1 MVSHDG
7 CPVRLGLNLGYSG
20 AQLGSASDLV
30 HHAESLGFDAVWVS
44 EAWGAD
50 AITPL
55 AYLAA
60 TTDRIRLG
68 TAVMQLAGR
77 TPAMCAMQVQTVDA
91 LSGGRVIAGLGLS
104 GPQVVEGWHGQP
116 WGRPYHR
123 MRDYVSIMRRI
134 FDRDEAVS
142 YSGTELSLPYSGPG
156 AAGVGKALR
165 SMLHTNRHLP
175 IWIGTGGDSITRL
188 AGELAQGLLPMHFTP
203 ADFPRI
209 AGLIADGFGRAG
221 NGKGWDDFEIVARV
235 PVRLGAD
242 LDRPLQE
249 MKEHVALLVG
259 GMGGR
264 DTNFHKIRMAE
275 AGHADAAE
283 RVQELF
289 MGDHREAAAR
299 AVPDEY
305 ADSLALL
312 GEPERI
318 RERYRSWAGSGL
330 TGLRIETTDPEVLE
344 LMAELATQVPAIGP
358 AEAARRL
365 SGVGSE
371 PEHGS

>member
-1 MVSHDG
+1 M
-7 CPVRLGLNLGYSG
+7 RLGLNLGYSG
-20 AQLGSASDLV
+20 AQLGLGLDLV
-30 HHAESLGFDAVWVS
+30 RRAETLGFDAVWTS

-60 TTDRIRLG
+60 MTERFRLG

-123 MRDYVSIMRRI
+123 MGDYLSIMRRI
-134 FDRDEAVS
+134 FDREELVTYA
-142 YSGTELSLPYSGPG
+142 GTELSLPYAGPG
-156 AAGVGKALR
+156 AAGVGKPLR
-165 SMLHTNRHLP
+165 SMLHTNRRLP
-175 IWIGTGGDSITRL
+175 IWLGTGGDSITRL
-188 AGELAQGLLPMHFTP
+188 AGELAQGLLPLHFTP
-203 ADFPRI
+203 GDFPRI
-209 AGLIADGFGRAG
+209 ARLVTDGFSRAG
-221 NGKGWDDFEIVARV
+221 DGRGWQDFEIVPRV
-235 PVRLGAD
+235 PVRLGEDVDPA
-242 LDRPLQE
+242 LHE
-249 MKEHVALLVG
+249 MKQHVALLVG
-259 GMGGR
+259 GMGAR
-264 DTNFHKIRMAE
+264 EVNFHQTRMAE
-275 AGHADAAE
+275 AGYPDEAE

-289 MGDHREAAAR
+289 LGDRREAAAA

-312 GEPERI
+312 GGPDRI
-318 RERYRSWAGSGL
+318 RERYRPWAESGV

-344 LMAELATQVPAIGP
+344 LLADVAAETPAIGP
-358 AEAARRL
+358 AEAARRTADPAPRPMPVVL
-365 SGVGSE
+365 DR
-371 PEHGS
+371 PRP